1 MLEQTKGQDDEGV
14 LGTAALVY
22 SGGMDTVGDLT
33 LLDDNYESDSCT
45 IQTMSAIFTA
55 FTLIVANPLIQARI
69 QAELDLVVG
78 KDRLPDFSD
87 RPRLPYLQCVISEA
101 LRWGASTPV
110 GTYTSTSFCLAFEPN
125 SYISFRCP
133 T

>member
-22 SGGMDTVGDLT
+22 SGGMDTVGCLT
-33 LLDDNYESDSCT
+33 PSNDDCESNGCT

-110 GTYTSTSFCLAFEPN
+110 GTYTSTSFRLAFEPN
-125 SYISFRCP
+125 SCISLRCP